1 MNLRQRV
8 LFVTS
13 LPKVTS
19 RLDRPEPQGFTLVEL
34 LTATIIMSL
43 VLSLV
48 GFGVITATKANQKTE
63 SVAARRHDLSRAFDF
78 ISNEIRMAHR
88 INQTNRV
95 VATDSSTLV
104 NVVTNSGL
112 NLSNLGNYGTLV
124 LYLEIPINS
133 QVPTVCPVGG
143 PNAGSPPPQ
152 PATYDRVVYDIR
164 ASDQDWLPPN
174 SIFRYGR
181 IPRLDGSID
190 PCSNPIS
197 SDTLVDAIANQSDDS
212 PPCNTPGVL
221 LGMGGFQTCFQGM
234 QVNLMLRSN
243 ISDVEIQRLTSTAT
257 SRVVNSQSVPELTGV
272 KTSDA
277 IDLSWTWP
285 GQSALTTFQVTQTIV
300 GNQADQTVSSNETN
314 ETIARNNETDG
325 TNETIA
331 RNNETDETN
340 RTPVS
345 NETEVYSGSDL
356 SVSIP
361 LPDNSGE
368 QHCFTVI
375 ATTGDVTS
383 PESTPVCIITK

>member
-8 LFVTS
+8 LWVTS

-19 RLDRPEPQGFTLVEL
+19 RCQRPEPQGFTLVEL

-48 GFGVITATKANQKTE
+48 GFGVITTTKASQKTE

-95 VATDSSTLV
+95 VATNSSTLV
-104 NVVTNSGL
+104 NVVTDSGL
-112 NLSNLGNYGTLV
+112 NLSDLGNYGTLV
-124 LYLEIPINS
+124 LYLEIPISS
-133 QVPTVCPVGG
+133 QVPTVCPAGG

-152 PATYDRVVYDIR
+152 PANYDRVVYDIR

-190 PCSNPIS
+190 PCSNPMS
-197 SDTLVDAIANQSDDS
+197 SDTLVDAIANQSDGP
-212 PPCNTPGVL
+212 PPCNPPGVL
-221 LGMGGFQTCFQGM
+221 SGADGFQTCFQGM

-272 KTSDA
+272 KTSEADTV
-277 IDLSWTWP
+277 DLSWTWP

-300 GNQADQTVSSNETN
+300 GNGAD
-314 ETIARNNETDG
+314 ETIARNETDG
-325 TNETIA
+325 TNENIASNGTDGTNENIA
-331 RNNETDETN
+331 RRNE
-340 RTPVS
+340 TPVS
-345 NETEVYSGSDL
+345 NKTKVYSGSDL
-356 SVSIP
+356 SVSLS
-361 LPDNSGE
+361 LPGRSGE
-368 QHCFTVI
+368 QHCYTVT
-375 ATTGDVTS
+375 ATTGEATS
-383 PESTPVCIITK
+383 PESTPICITK